1 VHQGTDYDPQ
11 QAAAADVPEAMVAL
25 QQLHRLQQQHG
36 QLQQQ
41 QQMLQH
47 LHEQHLHSQQDG
59 SSGQEVD
66 VQQAT
71 AQ

>member
-1 VHQGTDYDPQ
+1 
-11 QAAAADVPEAMVAL
+11 MVAL
-25 QQLHRLQQQHG
+25 QQLHRLQQQHD

-47 LHEQHLHSQQDG
+47 LHEQHLHSRQDG

>member
-1 VHQGTDYDPQ
+1 MQQGTDNDPQQ

-25 QQLHRLQQQHG
+25 QQLHRLQQQHD

-47 LHEQHLHSQQDG
+47 LQEQHLHSQQD
-59 SSGQEVD
+59 GQEVD

>member
-1 VHQGTDYDPQ
+1 MLQGGHASTS
-11 QAAAADVPEAMVAL
+11 ADVPEAMVAL
-25 QQLHRLQQQHG
+25 QQLQKLQQQHG

-47 LHEQHLHSQQDG
+47 LHQQQHDRQDV
-59 SSGQEVD
+59 SSAQELD